1 MTDWQ
6 VFVSL
11 TRFEMCFVVII
22 NDVFF
27 IKIWRG
33 LTGRKYVITFKN
45 LLGPNPEDKNNRDI
59 KIFFQTLVITQTQVS
74 LNHYYCHITINVA
87 LIRVSVNVTHTKTT
101 LKYKKYI

>member
-6 VFVSL
+6 VFASL

-33 LTGRKYVITFKN
+33 LTGRKCVITFEN

-59 KIFFQTLVITQTQVS
+59 KIFFPNTCHNSNSSVIKS
-74 LNHYYCHITINVA
+74 LLLSYHNKC
-87 LIRVSVNVTHTKTT
+87 RVNTCVG
-101 LKYKKYI
+101 